1 MAQRHPSTSLIDF
14 QPMVSAMSEK
24 NVERFYIILS
34 LILMVLG
41 LWMGYMGY

>member
-1 MAQRHPSTSLIDF
+1 
-14 QPMVSAMSEK
+14 MVNTMSEK